1 MFPIFSSVN
10 RDIYA
15 NINSSG
21 KGLSPFGGTALAS
34 SELVSFVRL
43 ISGTGGG
50 LIMASNNVSI
60 PVVSEIKNP
69 KYDKNGNLINFTNN
83 PSSYGS
89 RYRSGMLGYDWK
101 QNPVFPFSTPN
112 NGDLVLRPSP
122 LITDLQVT
130 EGKDQISRHAK
141 LVIKC
146 FSLAQAEMIQEYC
159 MEPGHSL
166 LIEYGW
172 NTDRAMAQ
180 LIDVVG
186 PGNKILS
193 SDEIAF
199 QAANE
204 NLNAGVLHEKRI
216 GSFGD
221 YDSFFGF
228 IVGGDMSSEGDIF
241 VLTVNLR
248 GMPGLPTY
256 LQLHQN
262 INKISETKDKA
273 GKVTER
279 KVNNLP
285 EAPPYSQA
293 DIENNSYSLQNQG
306 LRRWKWLYNK
316 LPATRQTFE
325 VQGFINQIN
334 NNPNS
339 RVGYWDL
346 INFDYVVSNDI
357 INYTNDDWLDS
368 LKQSVGL
375 QKEFSV
381 GGVPIE
387 KERLVSENRYI
398 RFSKVID
405 ILNSNNGLATYKVG
419 NKEVTV
425 KIENNG
431 HIGAFPG
438 IFSTK
443 ASKLLIPGVIP
454 NFQEYYLN
462 VNSVNANNV
471 INSPYIDNSI
481 NISYQVSKGP
491 LAIASF
497 NQTNA
502 PWNNITPPSF
512 LTGNSTA
519 TNVASIVTDKISFVQ
534 YSTDKK
540 GLRPAFIDPKDPQK
554 GTYMGYT
561 EVDGYYGELGNLYIN
576 FNVFFEALKN
586 SSNKSIREVLMDMLN
601 EMSSAVNSFW
611 NFQLAEQTDKDGNII
626 LKIIDENWAGQNT
639 ATIRNF
645 FHAGEKSVF
654 LEANLSIDIPSEM
667 TNQIIL
673 KRQDYISNPDSKTID
688 VGGIF
693 SKSSDKFFKGVEFVK
708 NKGVQQNTAGN
719 TNKGSTPTIN
729 QQVQGL
735 KAQVAAEMA
744 KCKPKPQNLGFWNK
758 LFVSYGQSMGGKY
771 EMYVNP
777 AGEDVYTKFTPSAQQ
792 AIAVAANPDLFKE
805 ITPADTPA
813 GRAFGKLLDDL
824 QQAEATADDQNKTTI
839 TANLSKID
847 VVPNPEKFNIIPNS
861 LEISVSG
868 ISAFNDNF
876 KIYCCDDT
884 QLFDIIKNNAFE
896 DYGLKQLKATSHPL
910 PIKYSFKI
918 LGKSGLRRGD
928 VFNVWGIPKKY
939 RDFGFFQIVE
949 IEQTLSGNTW
959 TTSVTGQ
966 FRQQTQPKP

>member
-1 MFPIFSSVN
+1 MFPIFSSIN

-21 KGLSPFGGTALAS
+21 KGLSPLGGTTLAS
-34 SELVSFVRL
+34 SELVPFVRL
-43 ISGTGGG
+43 ISGTGDG
-50 LIMASNNVSI
+50 LIMTSNNITI
-60 PVVSEIKNP
+60 PIVSEITNP
-69 KYDKNGNLINFTNN
+69 KYDKNNNLISFTNN
-83 PSSYGS
+83 PSSYGN
-89 RYRSGMLGYDWK
+89 RYRSGMLGFNWK
-101 QNPVFPFSTPN
+101 QNPVFPFSTPFT
-112 NGDLVLRPSP
+112 GDLVLRPSP
-122 LITDLQVT
+122 IVT
-130 EGKDQISRHAK
+130 GLEVSEGKDQISRHAK

-146 FSLAQAEMIQEYC
+146 FSLAQAEMMQEYC

-172 NTDRAMAQ
+172 NTDRAQAQ
-180 LIDVVG
+180 LIDTVNTNG
-186 PGNKILS
+186 APLS
-193 SDEIAF
+193 SDEISF

-204 NLNAGVLHEKRI
+204 NLNAGILNEKRI
-216 GSFGD
+216 ASFGD

-228 IVGGDMSSEGDIF
+228 IVGGDMSSDEDAYI
-241 VLTVNLR
+241 LTISLR
-248 GMPGLPTY
+248 GMPGLPTF

-262 INKISETKDKA
+262 INKITETKDAA
-273 GKVTER
+273 GKVTGR

-285 EAPPYSQA
+285 EAPPYSQV
-293 DIENNSYSLQNQG
+293 DVENNSYSLQNQG
-306 LRRWKWLYNK
+306 LRRWKWMYNK

-325 VQGFINQIN
+325 VQGIINQIT

-346 INFDYVVSNDI
+346 INFDYVVTNDI

-368 LKQSVGL
+368 LKQRVGL

-398 RFSKVID
+398 RFEKLID
-405 ILNSNNGLATYKVG
+405 ILNSNNGLATYKIG

-425 KIENNG
+425 KISNNG

-443 ASKLLIPGVIP
+443 ASKLLIPGTIP

-462 VNSVNANNV
+462 VNNVSPNNV

-481 NISYQVSKGP
+481 NISYQVSKAPVARAGFVQNNLP
-491 LAIASF
+491 WQNVT
-497 NQTNA
+497 NQLFTQNA
-502 PWNNITPPSF
+502 TQ
-512 LTGNSTA
+512 A
-519 TNVASIVTDKISFVQ
+519 AAASIVTEKISFVQ
-534 YSTDKK
+534 YSSDGK
-540 GLRPAFIDPKDPQK
+540 GLRPALIDPNNPQK
-554 GTYMGYT
+554 GNYK
-561 EVDGYYGELGNLYIN
+561 GYYEKDGFYGEIGNLYVN
-576 FNVFFEALKN
+576 FNVFMEALKN
-586 SSNKSIREVLMDMLN
+586 SSNKSIREVLMDILN

-626 LKIIDENWAGQNT
+626 LKIIDENWAGQNSS
-639 ATIRNF
+639 TIRNF
-645 FHAGEKSVF
+645 VHAGEKSVF
-654 LEANLSIDIPSEM
+654 LEANLSMDIPSEM

-673 KRQDYISNPDSKTID
+673 KRQDYISNPDSKTLD
-688 VGGIF
+688 VGGFF
-693 SKSSDKFFKGVEFVK
+693 SKNTDKFFKGVEFVK
-708 NKGVQQNTAGN
+708 NKGVQQSTAGN
-719 TNKGSTPTIN
+719 TNKGTAPNVN
-729 QQVQGL
+729 QQLQAL
-735 KAQVAAEMA
+735 KAALATEMG
-744 KCKPKPQNLGFWNK
+744 KCKPKPSNQKWWQKAFIA
-758 LFVSYGQSMGGKY
+758 YGQAMGGKY
-771 EMYVNP
+771 ETFVNS
-777 AGEDVYTKFTPSAQQ
+777 AGEDVYTKFTPSANQ

-813 GRAFGKLLDDL
+813 GRAFGKLLEDV
-824 QQAEATADDQNKTTI
+824 QTAEATADDQNKTTI

-847 VVPNPEKFNIIPNS
+847 VVPNPEKFNIVPDT
-861 LEISVSG
+861 LEISTNG

-896 DYGLKQLKATSHPL
+896 DYGLKEIKATSHPL

-928 VFNVWGIPKKY
+928 VFNVYGIPKKY

-949 IEQTLSGNTW
+949 IEHNLSGNTW

-966 FRQQTQPKP
+966 FRQQKQNQ

>member
-1 MFPIFSSVN
+1 MFPLFSSIN

-21 KGLSPFGGTALAS
+21 KGLSPFGNTQLAS
-34 SELVSFVRL
+34 SELVPFIRL
-43 ISGTGGG
+43 ISGTGDG
-50 LIMASNNVSI
+50 LIMESNPNVPIISDSAT
-60 PVVSEIKNP
+60 PTFDSNKNIISVKSTP
-69 KYDKNGNLINFTNN
+69 SVYGNKYI
-83 PSSYGS
+83 
-89 RYRSGMLGYDWK
+89 SGMLGVNWQMK
-101 QNPVFPFSTPN
+101 PVFPFTTPYT
-112 NGDLVLRPSP
+112 GDLVLRPSP
-122 LITDLQVT
+122 IITDLEVR

-146 FSLAQAEMIQEYC
+146 FSLAQAEMVQEYC

-166 LIEYGW
+166 LVEYGW
-172 NTDRAMAQ
+172 NSDRAQAQ
-180 LIDVVG
+180 LIDVKNSNG
-186 PGNKILS
+186 TPLT
-193 SDEIAF
+193 SDDISF

-204 NLNAGVLHEKRI
+204 NLNVGVLDEKRI
-216 GSFGD
+216 KSGGD

-228 IVGGDMSSEGDIF
+228 VVGGDMTSEGDIY

-262 INKISETKDKA
+262 INKITETKDKT

-306 LRRWKWLYNK
+306 LRRWKWMYNK

-325 VQGFINQIN
+325 VQGLINEITN
-334 NNPNS
+334 NANS

-346 INFDYVVSNDI
+346 INFDYVVSNEVFD
-357 INYTNDDWLDS
+357 YANDNWLDS
-368 LKQSVGL
+368 LKQQIGL
-375 QKEFSV
+375 EKEFSV
-381 GGVPIE
+381 SGVAIE
-387 KERLVSENRYI
+387 KERLVSQNKYI
-398 RFSKVID
+398 RFEKVIE
-405 ILNSNNGLATYKVG
+405 ILNRNNGLSTYKVG
-419 NKEVTV
+419 NKEVTLR
-425 KIENNG
+425 IQPNG

-443 ASKLLIPGVIP
+443 ASKLLIPGIIP

-481 NISYQVSKGP
+481 NISYQVSKAP
-491 LAIASF
+491 LRVASF
-497 NQTNA
+497 NQNNL
-502 PWNNITPPSF
+502 PWNTIPNQFVGT
-512 LTGNSTA
+512 NSTA
-519 TNVASIVTDKISFVQ
+519 TNVASVVTEKISFVQ
-534 YSTDKK
+534 YSSDGK
-540 GLRPAFIDPKDPQK
+540 GLRPALIDPKNPAQ

-561 EVDGYYGELGNLYIN
+561 ETDGYYGEIGNLYIN
-576 FNVFFEALKN
+576 FNIFVEALKN

-611 NFQLAEQTDKDGNII
+611 NFQLVEQTDNNGNII
-626 LKIIDENWAGQNT
+626 LKIVDENWSGKNSS
-639 ATIRNF
+639 TIRNF
-645 FHAGEKSVF
+645 VHSGEKSVF

-673 KRQDYISNPDSKTID
+673 KRQDYISNPDSKGID
-688 VGGIF
+688 IGGIF
-693 SKSSDKFFKGVEFVK
+693 SKNSDKFFKGVEFVK

-719 TNKGSTPTIN
+719 TNKGTNPNIN

-744 KCKPKPQNLGFWNK
+744 KCKPKAQKLGFWNK
-758 LFVSYGQSMGGKY
+758 LFVSYGQAMGGKY
-771 EMYVNP
+771 ETFVNA
-777 AGEDVYTKFTPSAQQ
+777 AGEDVYTKFTPSPQQ

-805 ITPADTPA
+805 ITPADTPS

-824 QQAEATADDQNKTTI
+824 QVAEATADDQNKTTI
-839 TANLSKID
+839 TANLNKID
-847 VVPNPEKFNIIPNS
+847 VIPNPEKFT
-861 LEISVSG
+861 VSPDALDIASKG
-868 ISAFNDNF
+868 ISYFNDNF

-896 DYGLKQLKATSHPL
+896 DYNLKEIKATSHPL

-918 LGKSGLRRGD
+918 LGRSGIRRGD
-928 VFNVWGIPKKY
+928 VFNIWGIPKKY

-949 IEQTLSGNTW
+949 IEQTLLGNTW

-966 FRQQTQPKP
+966 FRQQKQ